1 MAMTHVD
8 VMVLGLLADEPL
20 YGYQLLERYRARA
33 MEYWA
38 PSGRASVYQALR
50 RLEREGLVSGR
61 SQQGRVGPDRRVY
74 RLARSGRDRLRE
86 ALLERFGPGGP
97 HPADRALP
105 FGFAHLLSAE
115 EIRSGVAAR
124 ESALRVRMEEV
135 RAERARLRSARGP
148 VGVLA
153 RRMLDR
159 EEALAGA
166 ELTWLGAFRRDAAR
180 LRREVP

>member
-1 MAMTHVD
+1 MTMTHVD
-8 VMVLGLLADEPL
+8 VLVLGLLADEPL

-50 RLEREGLVSGR
+50 RLERKGLVSGR

-74 RLARSGRDRLRE
+74 RLARSGRDRLRQ
-86 ALLERFGPGGP
+86 ALLERFGRGGA
-97 HPADRALP
+97 HPVDRALP

-115 EIRSGVAAR
+115 EVRGGVAAR
-124 ESALRVRMEEV
+124 ESALRARTEEI
-135 RAERARLRSARGP
+135 RAERARLRTARGP
-148 VGVLA
+148 VAVLA

-159 EEALAGA
+159 EEGLASA
-166 ELTWLGAFRRDAAR
+166 ELAWLGAFRRDAGR
-180 LRREVP
+180 LRREAP